1 LAAGHVPAPGAG
13 PGPRFR
19 FDEFTLAQALP
30 VNVARVLVTA
40 APDETSAR
48 ALPDAER
55 AIAAREVVRESAT
68 PAALAVTPARDR
80 IR

>member
-1 LAAGHVPAPGAG
+1 
-13 PGPRFR
+13 
-19 FDEFTLAQALP
+19 

-55 AIAAREVVRESAT
+55 AIAAMTREVVRESAT

-80 IR
+80 VR